1 MVDTE
6 DFPLVYQQ
14 QLIVMTMAMITKC
27 TQAARQVQHHGGS
40 FMIFSYHDQTI
51 LIKDMFMFHDDL

>member
-1 MVDTE
+1 MVDTG
-6 DFPLVYQQ
+6 DFPLEYQQ

-40 FMIFSYHDQTI
+40 FMIFSYHDQAI
-51 LIKDMFMFHDDL
+51 